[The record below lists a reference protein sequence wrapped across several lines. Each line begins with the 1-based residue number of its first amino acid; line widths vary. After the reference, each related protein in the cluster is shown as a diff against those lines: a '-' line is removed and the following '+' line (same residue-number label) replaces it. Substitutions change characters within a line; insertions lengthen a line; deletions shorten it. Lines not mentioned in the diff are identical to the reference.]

1 MSVDLHYGASHSLT
15 IDCTAE
21 QVLTSASLNVEPIIG
36 TLKDAVHSSLEQS
49 IHFPAFREI
58 VFPEDTLA
66 IAVGECIPRTAEIL
80 AMIIEYIQTY
90 TEVALED
97 ITIVFANES
106 TASVEAQLKHLLDE
120 FVYSTLT
127 FEVHNPDI
135 PEELAYLTATEEG
148 EPIRLNKTLV
158 DSDVVFPICSNLP
171 DSIFGYAGFFH
182 DLFPLYTETETILRF
197 RSYQNAASL
206 KRDSMEAANML
217 GVQYVMKVT
226 PANGD
231 EIHNITAGDIFTLQ
245 NSVPAIADAIWGHS
259 LSESDLSIGTL
270 SGPYQHQTWDN
281 LARALNTLA
290 KSTASTGAIV
300 ICSELSGPLPAP
312 LRLLASNDAHQKLS
326 EQLKQQP
333 DIDIQA
339 AQEILRLRDEYHIYL
354 LSNLS
359 GDDVESIGLANIE
372 SPSQINNLVTAAK
385 KVNCLLDA
393 HRIAIK

>member
-1 MSVDLHYGASHSLT
+1 
-15 IDCTAE
+15 
-21 QVLTSASLNVEPIIG
+21 
-36 TLKDAVHSSLEQS
+36 
-49 IHFPAFREI
+49 
-58 VFPEDTLA
+58 
-66 IAVGECIPRTAEIL
+66 
-80 AMIIEYIQTY
+80 
-90 TEVALED
+90 
-97 ITIVFANES
+97 
-106 TASVEAQLKHLLDE
+106 
-120 FVYSTLT
+120 
-127 FEVHNPDI
+127 
-135 PEELAYLTATEEG
+135 
-148 EPIRLNKTLV
+148 
-158 DSDVVFPICSNLP
+158 
-171 DSIFGYAGFFH
+171 
-182 DLFPLYTETETILRF
+182 
-197 RSYQNAASL
+197 
-206 KRDSMEAANML
+206 MEAANML

-231 EIHNITAGDIFTLQ
+231 EVHNITAGDILTLQ

-339 AQEILRLRDEYHIYL
+339 AQEILRLRDEYHISL
-354 LSNLS
+354 VSNLS
-359 GDDVESIGLANIE
+359 GDDVESIGLENIE